1 MSEITRTQEG
11 CYLSTSAEATQELGS
26 LLGQCVHEGDLVIL
40 TGDLGAGKTNLTQG
54 VAKTLGVAEPVTSP
68 TFNIL
73 AIHEGDDLTLYHF
86 DLYRLED
93 EDQLGDAGVLDIAG
107 VEGVSLVEWGEPFAP
122 LLGDDRLEVTIS
134 RVGQGAGEPARQI
147 QASGHG
153 ERGHQLAQAWDQA
166 VERALSS

>member
-1 MSEITRTQEG
+1 MSDLTRPSDS
-11 CYLSTSAEATQELGS
+11 CYLSTSPFATQELGV
-26 LLGQCVHEGDLVIL
+26 LLGRCVREGDLVIL

-54 VAKTLGVAEPVTSP
+54 VARALGVSETSP

-93 EDQLGDAGVLDIAG
+93 VDQLGDAGVLDIAG

-122 LLGDDRLEVTIS
+122 LLGDDRLEVAIS

-147 QASGHG
+147 QVTGCG
-153 ERGHQLAQAWDQA
+153 ERGRALAQAWDKA
-166 VERALSS
+166 VADAPSS

>member
-1 MSEITRTQEG
+1 MSDLTRPSDS
-11 CYLSTSAEATQELGS
+11 CYLSTSPFATQELGV
-26 LLGQCVHEGDLVIL
+26 LLGRCVREGDLVIL

-54 VAKTLGVAEPVTSP
+54 VARALGVSEPVTSP

-93 EDQLGDAGVLDIAG
+93 VDQLGDAGVLDIAG

-122 LLGDDRLEVTIS
+122 LLGDDRLEVAIS

-147 QASGHG
+147 QVTGCG
-153 ERGHQLAQAWDQA
+153 GRGRALAQAWDKA
-166 VERALSS
+166 VADAPSS

>member
-1 MSEITRTQEG
+1 MSELTRSRKG
-11 CYLSTSAEATQELGS
+11 CYLSTSAQATQELGE
-26 LLGQCVHEGDLVIL
+26 LLGQCVREGDLVIL

-54 VAKTLGVAEPVTSP
+54 VAKALGVTEPVTSP

-107 VEGVSLVEWGEPFAP
+107 IEGVSLVEWGEPFAP

-134 RVGQGAGEPARQI
+134 RVGQRAGEPARQI
-147 QASGHG
+147 QVEGHG
-153 ERGHQLAQAWDQA
+153 DRGQALAEAWDQTVA
-166 VERALSS
+166 GALSS

>member
-1 MSEITRTQEG
+1 VR
-11 CYLSTSAEATQELGS
+11 
-26 LLGQCVHEGDLVIL
+26 EGDLVIL

-54 VAKTLGVAEPVTSP
+54 VARALGVSEPVTSP

-93 EDQLGDAGVLDIAG
+93 VDQLGDAGVLDIAG

-122 LLGDDRLEVTIS
+122 LLGDDRLEVAIS

-147 QASGHG
+147 QVTGCG
-153 ERGHQLAQAWDQA
+153 ERGRALAQAWDKA
-166 VERALSS
+166 VADAPSS